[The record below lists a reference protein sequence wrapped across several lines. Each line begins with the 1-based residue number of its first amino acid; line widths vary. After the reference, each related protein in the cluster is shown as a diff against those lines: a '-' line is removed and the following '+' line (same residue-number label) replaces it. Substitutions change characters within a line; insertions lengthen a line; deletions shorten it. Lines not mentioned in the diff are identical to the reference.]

1 MSFAELKDSYLKL
14 PAEEQEAFA
23 RFVADQDF
31 AKWDEQIAAD
41 AKAGRL
47 DALLKKADEDIG
59 GGRVREL
66 P

>member
-1 MSFAELKDSYLKL
+1 MSFAELKDEYLKM
-14 PAEEQEAFA
+14 PDDEQQAFA

-31 AKWDEQIAAD
+31 AKWDEEIIAD

-47 DALLKKADEDIG
+47 DDLLKRVDDDIAA
-59 GGRVREL
+59 GRVREL